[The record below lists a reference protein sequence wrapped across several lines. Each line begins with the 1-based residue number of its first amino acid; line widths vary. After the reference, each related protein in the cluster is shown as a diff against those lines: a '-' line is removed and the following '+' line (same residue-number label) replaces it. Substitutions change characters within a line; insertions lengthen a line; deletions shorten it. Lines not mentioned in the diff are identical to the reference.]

1 MAIAMLIGRKIKGF
15 TLVEIMIAMA
25 IFAIVSTTVLKNA
38 TQSISQSRMLKERL
52 IAQWIAENELQE
64 YRMLLRGEEHFPSIG
79 VDRSSVTMAD
89 REWRIEVDVSNTEN
103 ELMRRIEVVVFDDAD
118 LDVPIAQLTGFLGRY

>member
-1 MAIAMLIGRKIKGF
+1 MLIGRKSKGF

-38 TQSISQSRMLKERL
+38 TQSISQTRMIKERT
-52 IAQWIAENELQE
+52 IAQWIAENQLQE
-64 YRMLLRGEEHFPSIG
+64 LRMLPRGDEHFPSVGI
-79 VDRSSVTMAD
+79 DRSSVTMAN
-89 REWRIEVDVSNTEN
+89 REWQVEMDVSNTGN

-118 LDVPIAQLTGFLGRY
+118 LDVPLAQLTGFLGRY